1 MRIGNLVNLYL
12 SSTADFNSCGGWWTV
27 WYEEIISKLFSLSLL
42 IMAVCFINI
51 ERNIVAFIILIWM
64 TRVPSCRCSCL
75 FSWFSLFW
83 KVSLIILMQQ
93 WSHQFVGRKEEGG
106 GPLYDFCYFPL
117 WVRSMIYVVHWS
129 TLVHI
134 SHCIGGIKTANK
146 M

>member
-64 TRVPSCRCSCL
+64 TRVPSCRCSGL
-75 FSWFSLFW
+75 FSWFSLFLESFFNYFNATV
-83 KVSLIILMQQ
+83 KPPVC
-93 WSHQFVGRKEEGG
+93 RKEGG
-106 GPLYDFCYFPL
+106 GGRAIIWFLLFSFMGPQYDLCRALEHTGTYFPL
-117 WVRSMIYVVHWS
+117 YWR
-129 TLVHI
+129 
-134 SHCIGGIKTANK
+134 NK
-146 M
+146 NSQ